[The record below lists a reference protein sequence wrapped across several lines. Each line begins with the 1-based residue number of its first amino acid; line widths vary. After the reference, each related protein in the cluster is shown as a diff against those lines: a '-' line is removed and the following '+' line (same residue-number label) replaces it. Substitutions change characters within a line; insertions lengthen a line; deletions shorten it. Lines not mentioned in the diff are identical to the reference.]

1 VDSSNNKNFQYI
13 ISGFSGKGYF
23 KTVANKLYTAPVK
36 EDGQSLDL
44 KQAFPV
50 DYFFLTTDEFADAM
64 AVLSIL
70 DEREGIDNEIQ

>member
-1 VDSSNNKNFQYI
+1 METPNGKDFQYV

-36 EDGQSLDL
+36 EDGKTLDL

-64 AVLSIL
+64 AVLSIM
-70 DEREGIDNEIQ
+70 DEREGKDEEI